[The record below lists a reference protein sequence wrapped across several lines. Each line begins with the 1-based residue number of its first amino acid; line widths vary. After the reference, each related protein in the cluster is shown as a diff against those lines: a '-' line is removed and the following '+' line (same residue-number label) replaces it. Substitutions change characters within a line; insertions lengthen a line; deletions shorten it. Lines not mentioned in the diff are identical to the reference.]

1 MEEILK
7 LLYEINTKL
16 DKMNFISDGNG
27 AIRKCDSLGRITLP
41 IAIRRNLGIEEDTE
55 LKVLLIN
62 NRIVI
67 EKAE

>member
-1 MEEILK
+1 MEEILRELK
-7 LLYEINTKL
+7 EIKERLNKL
-16 DKMNFISDGNG
+16 DFISDGKG
-27 AIRKCDSLGRITLP
+27 AMRKCDSLGRITLP
-41 IAIRRNLGIEEDTE
+41 IAIRRNLEIDEDTE